1 MNCARCG
8 AANEPGMNFCINCGN
23 PLSQQ
28 PPPPPVSFDQ
38 PTPPSWQ
45 PPSPYGQQQP
55 PPFGQAP
62 SGFGQ
67 QPHRPPLN
75 QPQLFAGYTG
85 DIPNYLTQAILCTI
99 FCCVPAGIVAII
111 YASQVNSKKQM
122 GDLGGA
128 AESSSKAQ
136 TWCWVAFG
144 LGLIGIA
151 LNVMIVIA
159 DL

>member
-8 AANEPGMNFCINCGN
+8 TANDPGMNFCINCGN
-23 PLSQQ
+23 PLRQQ

-38 PTPPSWQ
+38 PPPSSYGQ
-45 PPSPYGQQQP
+45 PPPTGYGQQP
-55 PPFGQAP
+55 Y
-62 SGFGQ
+62 
-67 QPHRPPLN
+67 RPPLN
-75 QPQLFAGYTG
+75 QPSLFAGYTG

-122 GDLGGA
+122 GDLAGA
-128 AESSSKAQ
+128 ADSSSKAQ

-144 LGLIGIA
+144 LGLIGIF
-151 LNVMIVIA
+151 LNVIIA
-159 DL
+159 IAGA